1 MGTRSFFGRH
11 YALGVTALIF
21 CALLAAAGLRSTPGV
36 LMVPWEQAFG
46 WTRSSIGFAAATGI
60 FLFGITGPFAAA
72 AMQRFGIRA
81 TMIAA
86 LAMMSLSTAAS
97 LAMTESW
104 HLVLTW
110 GLVSGIGSGCITNV
124 LSATIV
130 NRWFVSHRGL
140 VMGLFAASTS
150 TGTLIFIPAL
160 AALAEAGGWQPVVA
174 LVAVVTALLIPVVF
188 FFLPEWPQDIG
199 EKPFGFPPS
208 DAARVAAAADAATG
222 DTSLRHLPPPVL
234 TDAGGESQSVLRSPR
249 ETANPIRTAFA
260 ALGEGARHRDF
271 WLLAGTFFVCG
282 FTTNG
287 LIGTHMIAFCADNG
301 MAVTAAGGL
310 LAIMGVFDL
319 VGTTASG
326 WLTDRYDPRK
336 LLFYYYGLR
345 GLSLIYLPFA
355 DFSFYGLSL
364 FAVIYGLDW
373 IATVPPTVAIATR
386 TFGPRRGPILF
397 GWISASHQVGA
408 ASAAYLAGVSRTL
421 SGSYLDA
428 FVIAGIVAVAAAFAA
443 LALGANQRRYAN
455 I

>member
-1 MGTRSFFGRH
+1 MGSRRFFGRH
-11 YALGVTALIF
+11 YALAVTALIF

-46 WTRSSIGFAAATGI
+46 WTRSSISFAAATGI
-60 FLFGITGPFAAA
+60 LLFGITGPFAAA

-81 TMIAA
+81 TMITA

-97 LAMTESW
+97 LFMTQAW
-104 HLVLTW
+104 QLVVTW

-130 NRWFVSHRGL
+130 NRWFVTNRGL

-150 TGTLIFIPAL
+150 TGTLIFIPVL
-160 AALAEAGGWQPVVA
+160 AMLAQAEGWQPVVA
-174 LVAVVTALLIPVVF
+174 VVAIVIALLIPVIF

-199 EKPFGFPPS
+199 EKPFG
-208 DAARVAAAADAATG
+208 ADE
-222 DTSLRHLPPPVL
+222 HHPVP
-234 TDAGGESQSVLRSPR
+234 PR
-249 ETANPIRTAFA
+249 EMTNPIRTAFS
-260 ALGEGARHRDF
+260 ALAEGMRHRDF

-310 LAIMGVFDL
+310 LAIMGIFDL
-319 VGTTASG
+319 VGTTGSG
-326 WLTDRYDPRK
+326 WLTDRYEPRR

-373 IATVPPTVAIATR
+373 IATVPPTVAITTR

-397 GWISASHQVGA
+397 GWISASHQIGA
-408 ASAAYLAGVSRTL
+408 ASAAYLAGVTRTIT
-421 SGSYLDA
+421 GSYLDA
-428 FVIAGIVAVAAAFAA
+428 FVFAGVVAVVAAFAS
-443 LALGANQRRYAN
+443 LAIGSKQRRYAN